1 MIVALIVGAAI
12 AARYWPRLRP
22 PEPKALIVAET
33 PEDAIGHVV
42 DYAAM
47 EGFDITVHTPSTTRF
62 SRRAP
67 MSRETLIACV
77 AAILLFGIGILLL
90 IGYALYYWISKPVV
104 WTSVQAQSAAP
115 HGATLTLRGT
125 DRRAQK
131 DLRKW
136 IAEMWGASLAE
147 MTEPEA
153 V

>member
-1 MIVALIVGAAI
+1 
-12 AARYWPRLRP
+12 
-22 PEPKALIVAET
+22 
-33 PEDAIGHVV
+33 
-42 DYAAM
+42 
-47 EGFDITVHTPSTTRF
+47 
-62 SRRAP
+62 
-67 MSRETLIACV
+67 MSRETLIVCV

-115 HGATLTLRGT
+115 HGATLSLRGT
-125 DRRAQK
+125 DRHAQK

-136 IAEMWGASLAE
+136 IAETWGASLAE